1 MLSHVQLIRKAVWS
15 SFVITGEQCDESLI
29 SKNYVPI
36 DFGPEE
42 TKTTAEL
49 GNYFITNFMLLAQLQ
64 GKAFESTIERTLL
77 RDKLIQ
83 NCTRRIVLL
92 RFQAGGHYSL
102 PFFFPNV
109 RFLLENVNP
118 RAQSDANMHHLR
130 FFIVH
135 FCDIITVKSFD
146 SKLVIR

>member
-15 SFVITGEQCDESLI
+15 SFVITGEQCDEALI
-29 SKNYVPI
+29 SKDYVPI

-77 RDKLIQ
+77 RDKLTQ

-92 RFQAGGHYSL
+92 RHFQAGGHYSL
-102 PFFFPNV
+102 PSLFFLSPTFVFFSRMLTPEHKV
-109 RFLLENVNP
+109 M
-118 RAQSDANMHHLR
+118 QICITSDL
-130 FFIVH
+130 
-135 FCDIITVKSFD
+135 
-146 SKLVIR
+146 

>member
-15 SFVITGEQCDESLI
+15 SFVITGEQCDETLI
-29 SKNYVPI
+29 SKDYVPI

-42 TKTTAEL
+42 TKTTSEL

-77 RDKLIQ
+77 RDKLTQ

-92 RFQAGGHYSL
+92 RTFQAGATTHFL
-102 PFFFPNV
+102 PFFPTFV
-109 RFLLENVNP
+109 FVSRMLTLESEVM
-118 RAQSDANMHHLR
+118 QICITSD
-130 FFIVH
+130 FSSFD
-135 FCDIITVKSFD
+135 FCDINYVT
-146 SKLVIR
+146 L